1 MVKQIN
7 VFLENQFGRL
17 AEVTENLRRNNIDIR
32 ALYIADTTDYGI
44 LRMILDKPDEAMKL
58 LTDAGFTVSATS
70 VIAIA
75 IPDVPGTLDTSLAL
89 LTTNNISL
97 EYLYAFVGRSSTDA
111 VAVIRVDDSAQ
122 TVKLFEENNIKVL
135 SSSEVYGI

>member
-1 MVKQIN
+1 
-7 VFLENQFGRL
+7 
-17 AEVTENLRRNNIDIR
+17 
-32 ALYIADTTDYGI
+32 
-44 LRMILDKPDEAMKL
+44 
-58 LTDAGFTVSATS
+58 
-70 VIAIA
+70 
-75 IPDVPGTLDTSLAL
+75 LAL

-111 VAVIRVDDSAQ
+111 VVVIRVDDSAQ